1 MTGLFVKICG
11 ITRLQDAELASGL
24 GAGAVGFV
32 FWPDS
37 PRYIAPEAARTIA
50 ERMPPHVMKV
60 GVFVD
65 EPFDRIVEI
74 MDEVGLDAAQLH
86 GHETP
91 EYCQQ
96 LMVRLKADPTRQAAD
111 TVGQTAANSVG
122 SGFSRTVDV
131 VSGFSR
137 TVDVVSGFSRTVD
150 VVSGFSR
157 TVDVVSGFSRTVIK
171 AIAMTDNGAVDLS
184 AFEPE
189 VVLLVDAQDAVRHGG
204 TGRTVNWD
212 AAREIAVTRPTI
224 LAGGLNAANIK
235 LAVRAVRP
243 YGVDVSSGVES
254 APGVKDPARLRSFF
268 EALHD

>member
-37 PRYIAPEAARTIA
+37 PRYIAPETARTIA
-50 ERMPPHVMKV
+50 ARMPPHVMKV

-65 EPFDRIVEI
+65 EALDRVRHI
-74 MDEVGLDAAQLH
+74 MDTAGLDGAQLH

-111 TVGQTAANSVG
+111 TVG
-122 SGFSRTVDV
+122 SGFSRTA
-131 VSGFSR
+131 GRSR
-137 TVDVVSGFSRTVD
+137 A
-150 VVSGFSR
+150 
-157 TVDVVSGFSRTVIK
+157 VIK
-171 AIAMTDNGAVDLS
+171 AIAMTDNGAVDIS
-184 AFEPE
+184 AFDPD
-189 VVLLVDAQDAVRHGG
+189 VVLLVDAHDAVRHGG

-224 LAGGLNAANIK
+224 LAGGLNAANVK
-235 LAVRAVRP
+235 LAVRSVRP